1 MKEAPEP
8 APQPPAADGAGAQLR
23 MCTMGEGVKTLGQA
37 VIGLFPGLKPLALTP
52 MICFLFVPLSLLLPA
67 ASVLYVNCLRR
78 ERDAHG
84 EQAHP
89 GSWLELRGRLAAV
102 VLLSL
107 LWWMITYML
116 VQLLGM
122 QVDEAAA
129 GYARQVQGSNQ
140 LQIGTPEQLEFS
152 QAVLR
157 YAMIYGLLA
166 LMALAAIWAMTQNVI
181 SRDPDTGPLRGLRG
195 LMLNLPVMLLY
206 AGLFTVAEFFVEQ
219 QFAHYKMLALEKLML
234 GQPYSD
240 PGLPFLILRLYL
252 AHVFLSA
259 MLVITMKAFRAL
271 P

>member
-1 MKEAPEP
+1 MEP
-8 APQPPAADGAGAQLR
+8 VQPPQPEDESEAGLR
-23 MCTMGEGVKTLGQA
+23 MCTMGEGLRTLGQA

-52 MICFLFVPLSLLLPA
+52 LVCFVFVPLSLMLPVA
-67 ASVLYVNCLRR
+67 AVYYVNCLRR
-78 ERDAHG
+78 ERGAQG
-84 EQAHP
+84 ERDRP
-89 GSWLELRGRLAAV
+89 GARLELRGRLAAA

-107 LWWMITYML
+107 LWWMIAYML
-116 VQLLGM
+116 VHLLGM

-129 GYARQVQGSNQ
+129 SYARQVQGSNQ

-166 LMALAAIWAMTQNVI
+166 LMALTMIWAMAQNVI
-181 SRDPDTGPLRGLRG
+181 GGDPDTGPLRGLRG

-219 QFAHYKMLALEKLML
+219 QFAHYKMVALEKLML

-240 PGLPFLILRLYL
+240 PGVPFLMLRLYL
-252 AHVFLSA
+252 SHVFLSA
-259 MLVITMKAFRAL
+259 MLVITMKAFRAV